1 MVLEESEEKKR
12 LRSSSSTDWRLIE
25 YLEEQDDVSVS
36 DKFMLRKT
44 SIPNKEKISLGTKKI
59 N

>member
-44 SIPNKEKISLGTKKI
+44 SIPNKEKISLVTKKI

>member
-12 LRSSSSTDWRLIE
+12 LRSSSSTDWWLIE

-44 SIPNKEKISLGTKKI
+44 SIPNKEKKSLVTKKI
-59 N
+59 S